1 LHEEARLEMKKLIPK
16 LITVMMLCLVSAG
29 SFAQKRDDGK
39 RPPKETTKVVVPD
52 KKDKPQQNPEKP
64 KNNDKRGKP

>member
-1 LHEEARLEMKKLIPK
+1 MKKLTRK
-16 LITVMMLCLVSAG
+16 LIAVTMLCLVSAG
-29 SFAQKRDDGK
+29 AFAQKREDDK
-39 RPPKETTKVVVPD
+39 RPVKEPIKVVVPD